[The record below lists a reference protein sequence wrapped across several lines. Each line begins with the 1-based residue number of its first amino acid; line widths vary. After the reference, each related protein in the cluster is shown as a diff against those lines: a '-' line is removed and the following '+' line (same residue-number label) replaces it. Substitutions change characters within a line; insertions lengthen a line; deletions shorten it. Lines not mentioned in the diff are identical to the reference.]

1 MASPPYS
8 NTASSPPGPS
18 PLSLP
23 RQRPHNG
30 LSLPTKHRK
39 LSSTSNSYPTSAHP
53 LRQTSFPPSEGYERE
68 AFSPADSLD
77 SLDDADIR
85 SAVGEES
92 STTKKRKRG
101 EKRPRGRPPKD
112 ARAHAARKAGSVN
125 GSESTS
131 KRAGTAGAT
140 SVLTHSDEE
149 DEDEEGGGD
158 GDADGGTGRA
168 AGDFSL
174 LPAEMDRD
182 KQRKFLFRE
191 AVPPAHQSRYDSFNT
206 VKLKASEVRKLVNST
221 LSQSV
226 PANVVTVVGSYTKM
240 FAGMLIEAA
249 REAQAERL
257 AVREKRPD
265 GEENAAY
272 RRLMGMEEP
281 PEVEWESESE
291 DDPEGEGEEKNE
303 EKKSPSQDVQQSQ
316 NGEDVPKDQEIQPDK
331 LPDGDPNSADE
342 KEAEETTAVAALPNR
357 TSNHQSPK
365 PKRKVKKPKLSHPDP
380 LNTDL
385 PEHDFSTIEPGAWG
399 LGKFVEDC
407 DRGPLQ
413 PDDLREA
420 LRRYKRSRAGG
431 SVGFTGISLEGR
443 EGVASRMGGRRLFR

>member
-8 NTASSPPGPS
+8 TTASSPPGPT

-30 LSLPTKHRK
+30 LGLPTKHRK
-39 LSSTSNSYPTSAHP
+39 LSSTSNTYPTSAHP
-53 LRQTSFPPSEGYERE
+53 LRQTSFPPSEGYERD

-92 STTKKRKRG
+92 STTATNKKRKRG

-112 ARAHAARKAGSVN
+112 ARANAARKAGSVN
-125 GSESTS
+125 GSEATS
-131 KRAGTAGAT
+131 KRAGTAGAP
-140 SVLTHSDEE
+140 SILTHSDEE
-149 DEDEEGGGD
+149 DEDEEGGAED
-158 GDADGGTGRA
+158 GDGGTGRA

-191 AVPPAHQSRYDSFNT
+191 AVPPSHQSRYDSFNT
-206 VKLKASEVRKLVNST
+206 VKLKASEVRKLVNNV

-240 FAGMLIEAA
+240 FAGMLIEGA
-249 REAQAERL
+249 REAQAERV
-257 AVREKRPD
+257 ACMEKRAD
-265 GEENAAY
+265 GETNAAY
-272 RRLMGMEEP
+272 VRLRGMEEP
-281 PEVEWESESE
+281 PEVVWETESETEE
-291 DDPEGEGEEKNE
+291 DEADDEEKE
-303 EKKSPSQDVQQSQ
+303 GGDEAEKKSP
-316 NGEDVPKDQEIQPDK
+316 PKDDG
-331 LPDGDPNSADE
+331 LPDGDPDSADE
-342 KEAEETTAVAALPNR
+342 QEAEETTAVAALPNGH
-357 TSNHQSPK
+357 TS
-365 PKRKVKKPKLSHPDP
+365 PKRKKRVKKPKLSHPDP

-385 PEHDFSTIEPGAWG
+385 PEHDFSTVEPGAWG

-420 LRRYKRSRAGG
+420 LRRYRRSRGGG
-431 SVGFTGISLEGR
+431 SVGYTGISLEGR
-443 EGVASRMGGRRLFR
+443 EGVAARMGGRRLFR

>member
-8 NTASSPPGPS
+8 TASSPPGPAN
-18 PLSLP
+18 LSLP
-23 RQRPHNG
+23 RQRPNIG
-30 LSLPTKHRK
+30 LSLPPKHRK
-39 LSSTSNSYPTSAHP
+39 NSSASNHATSAHP

-85 SAVGEES
+85 SAVGEDTS
-92 STTKKRKRG
+92 NNKKRKRG
-101 EKRPRGRPPKD
+101 EKRGRGRPPNNP
-112 ARAHAARKAGSVN
+112 RANAAKKAGSVN
-125 GSESTS
+125 GSESTT
-131 KRAGTAGAT
+131 KRGAPGAP
-140 SVLTHSDEE
+140 SIVTHSDEE
-149 DEDEEGGGD
+149 DEDEEAGEND
-158 GDADGGTGRA
+158 GEGPGRA

-191 AVPPAHQSRYDSFNT
+191 AVPPAHQARYDSFNT
-206 VKLKASEVRKLVNST
+206 VKLKAGEVRKLVNST

-257 AVREKRPD
+257 AVMEKRPD
-265 GEENAAY
+265 GEPNPAFV
-272 RRLMGMEEP
+272 RLKAMEEP
-281 PEVEWESESE
+281 PEVEWETESES
-291 DDPEGEGEEKNE
+291 GSGSASGSEGEEEGGDK
-303 EKKSPSQDVQQSQ
+303 EKTPQD
-316 NGEDVPKDQEIQPDK
+316 G
-331 LPDGDPNSADE
+331 LPDGDPDSADE
-342 KEAEETTAVAALPNR
+342 KEAEETTAVAALPHNNDDGDDEN
-357 TSNHQSPK
+357 NHNTTATEK
-365 PKRKVKKPKLSHPDP
+365 PVKSKRKRPKLSHPDP

-385 PEHDFSTIEPGAWG
+385 PEHDFSTVEPGAWN
-399 LGKFVEDC
+399 LAKYIEDS

-431 SVGFTGISLEGR
+431 SVGYTGISLEGR
-443 EGVASRMGGRRLFR
+443 ESVAARMGGRRLFK